1 VEENA
6 LSHAQFRFFFADEDE
21 LTGVNLDFCAE
32 LLLEQLT
39 PARTACPGQQIES
52 LFSVEWL
59 RDDCRDVFLVMNA
72 GDEVGIGPSFAIPDE
87 EAHGQV
93 LAPNA
98 IGVHP
103 LRIFLS
109 SPEGGEIDLF
119 DHEIEV
125 VECAPPAIC
134 GDGHVDAGEE
144 CDEGELNADQS
155 SASCNTECGR
165 LSPRMEVSVAQ
176 DSVVICETGAL
187 SIQIQNTGNGD
198 LIIDQLQLDQDSWS
212 HNAQLPL
219 RIEPGTSATV
229 EVLATPGSSTL
240 SIHSNAH
247 PDSNPHRITLTAIAD
262 QPPVASILSPQ
273 SALIINEGEDAAVIA
288 QVADDQDAP
297 NALSI
302 TLTSSNGAIDDQGS
316 ADAQGA
322 VDYNWRA
329 QDRGVASQTLTLTVT
344 DSCGQSATT
353 TLSIC
358 QQSESKTLA
367 VWIAP
372 PEGDALLDENF
383 IGEIVSYSGDE
394 TSVENYDYYSASAHP
409 HVGPT
414 PTGFESNVFF
424 YEGTDGLTLNFFSN
438 LDNSGSQSWTDVDW
452 DINISGN
459 ETEDSVLLSDDPGEV
474 NRVSIDE
481 NGSAYEVRLTYVRN
495 TDGGII
501 GPFAGERFKIS
512 VDVLESG
519 DTNTALFHSA
529 DGSSFPLMVDDTI
542 SSFIVSFMRNESCQ
556 ID

>member
-1 VEENA
+1 
-6 LSHAQFRFFFADEDE
+6 
-21 LTGVNLDFCAE
+21 
-32 LLLEQLT
+32 
-39 PARTACPGQQIES
+39 
-52 LFSVEWL
+52 
-59 RDDCRDVFLVMNA
+59 
-72 GDEVGIGPSFAIPDE
+72 
-87 EAHGQV
+87 
-93 LAPNA
+93 
-98 IGVHP
+98 
-103 LRIFLS
+103 
-109 SPEGGEIDLF
+109 
-119 DHEIEV
+119 
-125 VECAPPAIC
+125 
-134 GDGHVDAGEE
+134 
-144 CDEGELNADQS
+144 
-155 SASCNTECGR
+155 
-165 LSPRMEVSVAQ
+165 
-176 DSVVICETGAL
+176 
-187 SIQIQNTGNGD
+187 
-198 LIIDQLQLDQDSWS
+198 
-212 HNAQLPL
+212 
-219 RIEPGTSATV
+219 
-229 EVLATPGSSTL
+229 
-240 SIHSNAH
+240 
-247 PDSNPHRITLTAIAD
+247 
-262 QPPVASILSPQ
+262 
-273 SALIINEGEDAAVIA
+273 
-288 QVADDQDAP
+288 
-297 NALSI
+297 
-302 TLTSSNGAIDDQGS
+302 
-316 ADAQGA
+316 
-322 VDYNWRA
+322 
-329 QDRGVASQTLTLTVT
+329 LTVT

-438 LDNSGSQSWTDVDW
+438 LDNSWSQSWTDVDW